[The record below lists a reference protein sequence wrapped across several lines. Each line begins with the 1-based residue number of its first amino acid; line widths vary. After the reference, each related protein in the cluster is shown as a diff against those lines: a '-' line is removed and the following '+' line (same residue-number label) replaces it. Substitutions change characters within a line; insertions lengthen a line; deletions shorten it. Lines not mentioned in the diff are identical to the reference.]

1 MIKLLKKICGLI
13 GFKLIDKDLIKNER
27 IISKFSYR
35 NLNEIINKLFSNNLI
50 NSLIQIGAND
60 GLRFDILNKYI
71 KEYSPKAI
79 LVEPILK
86 NFEDL
91 KLNYHNQ
98 NNIFFENSAISV
110 DNEVG
115 FLYKVDEKKIKF
127 YSDHVTGISSFD
139 KTHLIKHGISRFHI
153 KKEKVDSISLIKLIK
168 KYSINNL
175 DLLMIDAEGYDGK
188 IVIDFLSNCS
198 LRPVIIFE
206 YIHIKNK
213 LFEKMINI
221 ISLKNYSLF
230 KVDENLVCFPK
241 EKDRLKKML

>member
-1 MIKLLKKICGLI
+1 MIKLIKKICGLA

-27 IISKFSYR
+27 IVSKFSYR
-35 NLNEIINKLFSNNLI
+35 NLNDIINKLFSNNLI

-91 KLNYHNQ
+91 KSNYYNQ
-98 NNIFFENSAISV
+98 NNIFFENSVISV
-110 DNEVG
+110 NNEVG
-115 FLYKVDEKKIKF
+115 FLFKVDEKKLKF
-127 YSDHVTGISSFD
+127 YSDHVIGISSFD

-153 KKEKVDSISLIKLIK
+153 RKEKVNSISFIKLIK
-168 KYSINNL
+168 KYSIKNL
-175 DLLMIDAEGYDGK
+175 DLLMIDAEGYDGN
-188 IVIDFLSNCS
+188 IVIDFLSNSS
-198 LRPVIIFE
+198 LRPIIVFE

-213 LFEKMINI
+213 LFEKMIDLIN
-221 ISLKNYSLF
+221 SKNYFLF

-241 EKDRLKKML
+241 ENNHLKKLL

>member
-27 IISKFSYR
+27 IVSKFSYR
-35 NLNEIINKLFSNNLI
+35 NLNDIVNKLFSNNLI

-60 GLRFDILNKYI
+60 GLRFDMLNKYI
-71 KEYSPKAI
+71 KKFSPKAI

-91 KLNYHNQ
+91 KSNYYNQ

-110 DNEVG
+110 NNEVDY
-115 FLYKVDEKKIKF
+115 LYKVDEKKLRF
-127 YSDHVTGISSFD
+127 YSDHVIGISSFD

-153 KKEKVDSISLIKLIK
+153 KKEKVDSISFIELIK

-175 DLLMIDAEGYDGK
+175 DLLMIDAEGYDGN
-188 IVIDFLSNCS
+188 IVIDFLSNSS

-213 LFEKMINI
+213 LFEKMINLI
-221 ISLKNYSLF
+221 NSKNYFLF
-230 KVDENLVCFPK
+230 KIDENLICFPK
-241 EKDRLKKML
+241 ENNQLKKLL

>member
-1 MIKLLKKICGLI
+1 MIKLLKKIYGLI
-13 GFKLIDKDLIKNER
+13 GFKLIEKDLIKNER

-35 NLNEIINKLFSNNLI
+35 NLNDIINKLFSNNLI

-71 KEYSPKAI
+71 KKYSPKAI

-91 KLNYHNQ
+91 KSNYHNQ

-110 DNEVG
+110 NNEVG
-115 FLYKVDEKKIKF
+115 FLYKVDEKKLKF

-153 KKEKVDSISLIKLIK
+153 KKEKVDSISFSELIKR
-168 KYSINNL
+168 YSIINL
-175 DLLMIDAEGYDGK
+175 DLLMIDAEGYDGN
-188 IVIDFLSNCS
+188 IVIDFLSNSS

-213 LFEKMINI
+213 LFEKMINLI
-221 ISLKNYSLF
+221 NLKNYFLF
-230 KVDENLVCFPK
+230 KIDENLVCFPK
-241 EKDRLKKML
+241 EKDHFKKLL

>member
-35 NLNEIINKLFSNNLI
+35 NLNDIINKLFSNNLI

-91 KLNYHNQ
+91 KSNYYNQ
-98 NNIFFENSAISV
+98 NNIFFENSVISV
-110 DNEVG
+110 NNEVG
-115 FLYKVDEKKIKF
+115 FLFKVDEKKLKF
-127 YSDHVTGISSFD
+127 YSDHVIGISSFD

-153 KKEKVDSISLIKLIK
+153 KKEKVNSISFIKLIK
-168 KYSINNL
+168 KYSIKNL